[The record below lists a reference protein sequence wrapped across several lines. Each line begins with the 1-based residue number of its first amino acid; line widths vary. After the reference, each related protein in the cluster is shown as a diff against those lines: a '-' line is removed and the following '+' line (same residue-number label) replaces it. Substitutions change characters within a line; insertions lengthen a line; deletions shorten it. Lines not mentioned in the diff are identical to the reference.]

1 MIRKTLAAMLMLAA
15 VQAQAA
21 YECSVKPQDDVVVDP
36 QSVQVVGSNG
46 NLEISPTGNVKFNG
60 SAVEVDNA
68 TRQKAIDYQAALR
81 RDLPWIDQGATQ
93 RLEKGRVALDRVI
106 VEKLGEQSNV
116 RNRLSTLNTQL
127 KQQMNRIIEH
137 RSDGLTFHH
146 QAIDQVRQDGEQLVQ
161 SSLGGV
167 LQDSLNEMGSKQ
179 SGGGGNGNPLQAI
192 MGNLGGLQQAIQA
205 EWSNQEQ
212 DFQNFGHEV
221 CNRVTTLEAQRKAL
235 VAGIR
240 S

>member
-1 MIRKTLAAMLMLAA
+1 MRKALLGGAMLLLAAG
-15 VQAQAA
+15 QAQAD
-21 YECSVKPQDDVVVDP
+21 YQCSVNPQDDIVISP
-36 QSVQVVGSNG
+36 MQVQVIGASG
-46 NLEISPTGNVKFNG
+46 NLSITPLGDVQRNG
-60 SAVEVDNA
+60 KMVSLDDS

-81 RDLPWIDQGATQ
+81 RDLPWVDNGAKQ

-106 VEKLGEQSNV
+106 VEKLGQSSNV
-116 RNRLSTLNTQL
+116 RQRLTTLDGQL

-146 QAIDQVRQDGEQLVQ
+146 QAVEQVRRDGEQLVQ
-161 SSLGGV
+161 NALGGV
-167 LQDSLNEMGSKQ
+167 VQDSLNEMGTKSA
-179 SGGGGNGNPLQAI
+179 GNGDNPLQAI

-221 CNRVTTLEAQRKAL
+221 CNRVTALEGQRKAL
-235 VAGIR
+235 IAGLK
-240 S
+240 